1 MPASLRAAA
10 AALIV
15 GILILAGQAANAP
28 TRVVVQVLTPEGAK
42 IASAVVLF
50 HPDDSGKN
58 GRDSR
63 LDVWAKSNREGAA
76 TAELQPGFYDLVV
89 MKGGFTAVTR
99 KIVLEG
105 KDPMVL
111 VANLSFD
118 PLVLCHLGDTF
129 H

>member
-1 MPASLRAAA
+1 VASARA
-10 AALIV
+10 
-15 GILILAGQAANAP
+15 
-28 TRVVVQVLTPEGAK
+28 TVVVRVLSPEGAK

-50 HPDDSGKN
+50 HPEDSGKN
-58 GRDSR
+58 GRELR
-63 LDVWAKSNREGAA
+63 KDVWARSNYEGGA
-76 TAELQPGFYDLVV
+76 TAERSPGFYDLVV

-99 KIVLEG
+99 KIVIEY
-105 KDPMVL
+105 KDPVVL